1 MALTQEKVVT
11 TRASY
16 WQIFRVIFVI
26 FCLYLMGDAFYRWDG
41 FRYYASFSEFLPN
54 VALITI
60 LWSIVAGF
68 TALLVWL
75 PLRAF
80 EWFCVRAGLKIK
92 AYHLMLF
99 AGILILTGTG
109 VWSVKQYIWTY
120 VQTSFQ
126 LKLAVFFFVLLAAV
140 FFTWLFR
147 RKSEKWIGT
156 IQKNITPL
164 VWLFGIWV
172 ILALPI
178 LAYHTWGNRSDNVVL
193 QKTSQSSTAKKK
205 KPNII
210 LVTFDALTARDMS
223 VYGYNRPTTPFISE
237 WAKTASLFTRLQAE
251 SNATTQTVASL
262 MTGKRLWTHQTYHI
276 RGSNPFRSNI
286 ENLPLLLKKSGYY
299 TMAFIANDAASL
311 GILGISN
318 SFDIVPNP
326 GEFSNPIFLREMI
339 RKKLYQFFG
348 EKIRLYD
355 WIFRLNPFFSTV
367 LDRISRDVSITRFPP
382 ERVFNE
388 FSSLTESNSPEPFF
402 AWIHL
407 FPPHSWYLPPEPYMG
422 KFDSSPKQRTFKSQK
437 KELGK
442 MSEYPGFTQE
452 VLPSVSTFRARY
464 DEFIRYCDK
473 QFENFIGQLEE
484 KNKLKDTV
492 IILSSDHGES
502 FEHDYLTHGGD
513 NFYEQVTHIP
523 LIIKEPGQTQGRVI
537 NDIVE
542 QIDIPATILEF
553 AKVTVPSWMEGRS
566 LVPLMKGEMLSPRPA
581 FSMNF
586 EKNPSRG
593 HQITKGTIAVWEGDY
608 KLIHYLE
615 EKKSLLFNLKQDPDE
630 LNNLFDREA
639 EVGQRL
645 LALIQDNLKK
655 ANEKIINR

>member
-1 MALTQEKVVT
+1 
-11 TRASY
+11 
-16 WQIFRVIFVI
+16 
-26 FCLYLMGDAFYRWDG
+26 
-41 FRYYASFSEFLPN
+41 
-54 VALITI
+54 
-60 LWSIVAGF
+60 
-68 TALLVWL
+68 
-75 PLRAF
+75 
-80 EWFCVRAGLKIK
+80 
-92 AYHLMLF
+92 
-99 AGILILTGTG
+99 
-109 VWSVKQYIWTY
+109 
-120 VQTSFQ
+120 
-126 LKLAVFFFVLLAAV
+126 
-140 FFTWLFR
+140 
-147 RKSEKWIGT
+147 
-156 IQKNITPL
+156 
-164 VWLFGIWV
+164 
-172 ILALPI
+172 
-178 LAYHTWGNRSDNVVL
+178 
-193 QKTSQSSTAKKK
+193 
-205 KPNII
+205 
-210 LVTFDALTARDMS
+210 
-223 VYGYNRPTTPFISE
+223 
-237 WAKTASLFTRLQAE
+237 
-251 SNATTQTVASL
+251 
-262 MTGKRLWTHQTYHI
+262 
-276 RGSNPFRSNI
+276 
-286 ENLPLLLKKSGYY
+286 
-299 TMAFIANDAASL
+299 MAFIANDAASL
-311 GILGISN
+311 GILSISN
-318 SFDIVPNP
+318 SFDIVLNP
-326 GEFSNPIFLREMI
+326 GEFRNPIFFSEMI

-402 AWIHL
+402 VWIHL

-442 MSEYPGFTQE
+442 MSEYPSFFSQE

-473 QFENFIGQLEE
+473 QLENFIGQLV
-484 KNKLKDTV
+484 KRNKLKDTV

-502 FEHDYLTHGGD
+502 FEHDYFGHGGPHL
-513 NFYEQVTHIP
+513 YEQVTHIP

-566 LVPLMKGEMLSPRPA
+566 LVPLLKGEMLSPQPA

-586 EKNPSRG
+586 EKNPSRE
-593 HQITKGTIAVWEGDY
+593 HQITKGTVAVWEGDY

-630 LNNLFDREA
+630 LNNLFDKEA

-645 LALIQDNLKK
+645 LALIKDNLKK
-655 ANEKIINR
+655 ANEKIGRGE